1 MAYDATKLTRLKHL
15 QSLADKVKDVTSALD
30 SRVSSLERTP
40 SSAYTLVK
48 ASDSGDYAAVYNL
61 TRDGVPVGASIN
73 IPKDMVV
80 QSGSVVTLSAGNGK
94 GEGGADLASGTYIKL
109 VLANADSSEIYIPAD
124 SLIEY
129 VTSGSASGDMVVIAV
144 SDDHKV
150 TASISDGTVTKA
162 KLHADVQAVLDRVV
176 DASAATA
183 GLMSAAHY
191 SKLEGVSAQAN
202 KTTVTAEGSGAIEID
217 GVSKAV
223 VNIATDAEVSE
234 MISAIFS

>member
-61 TRDGVPVGASIN
+61 TKDGVAVGASIN

-80 QSGSVVTLSAGNGK
+80 KGGSVVTLAAGNGK

-109 VLANADSSEIYIPAD
+109 VLANADNSEIYIPAD

-129 VTSGSASGDMVVIAV
+129 VTSGSASGDMVVITV

-176 DASAATA
+176 DASATTA

-191 SKLEGVSAQAN
+191 SKLEGVSAHAN
-202 KTTVTAEGSGAIEID
+202 KTTVTAEGSGAIDID
-217 GVSKAV
+217 GVSKTV

>member
-30 SRVSSLERTP
+30 SRVSSLEKTP
-40 SSAYTLVK
+40 ASAYTLVK

-61 TRDGVPVGASIN
+61 TKDGVPVGASIN

-80 QSGSVVTLSAGNGK
+80 QSGSVVTLAAGNEQGLT
-94 GEGGADLASGTYIKL
+94 AGTYLKL
-109 VLANADSSEIYIPAD
+109 TLANAESSEIYIPVD

-129 VTSGSASGDMVVIAV
+129 VTSGSVAGDMVVVAV
-144 SDDHKV
+144 SADHKV
-150 TASISDGTVTKA
+150 TATISDGTVTKS
-162 KLHADVQAVLDRVV
+162 KLASDVQTLLNKIVA
-176 DASAATA
+176 ASPTAA

-191 SKLEGVSAQAN
+191 TKLEGVSAGAN
-202 KTTVTAEGSGAIEID
+202 KTTVTTEGSGRIEID

-223 VNIATDAEVSE
+223 VNIASDAEVSE
-234 MISAIFS
+234 MISTVFS